1 MFLNREATRVSASQT
16 AREIT
21 SGTSA
26 INSAMKTRYWR
37 RVPLGRCLP
46 RPKWFHV
53 GLGQTHVVPSLL
65 RKKLNKLVLIGVA
78 SSSGYTGKTFP
89 KTGKFFPKRTNS
101 ESKQKDRPKAVSV
114 FTIGF

>member
-1 MFLNREATRVSASQT
+1 MQDRADQPASVHDTATAPGDDACFRMSY
-16 AREIT
+16 I
-21 SGTSA
+21 
-26 INSAMKTRYWR
+26 
-37 RVPLGRCLP
+37 L
-46 RPKWFHV
+46 H
-53 GLGQTHVVPSLL
+53 
-65 RKKLNKLVLIGVA
+65 A